1 MAVLGSCVFV
11 YVPHSIVI
19 IYSRG
24 KFGFCSLYLLI
35 SSPFQINHAITLS
48 KLSPLR
54 VQKKCHSYLP
64 GQEHL
69 HETPSTA
76 AWACTEELLLA
87 FEWTIW
93 KINAIRWTLDNWIP
107 KYLPIVFFVLLFL
120 FSVNRGT
127 IERATDQLLIS
138 LCRQR
143 RNSPTVPLSSTVH
156 RE

>member
-1 MAVLGSCVFV
+1 MFHIQLWLSSQGVSLGSVL
-11 YVPHSIVI
+11 S
-19 IYSRG
+19 IYSVRLHF
-24 KFGFCSLYLLI
+24 KLTMPLPFPNSLHSVSRI
-35 SSPFQINHAITLS
+35 SATHT
-48 KLSPLR
+48 
-54 VQKKCHSYLP
+54 CLP